1 MPPQEEVF
9 TDMHPM
15 VGRSPSQLSTPAL
28 VVDADRLE
36 RNIAATAAFLEE
48 CGVAWRPHTK
58 GHKSPAIAWL
68 QLAAGAIG
76 VTCATLGEAEVMVEA
91 GIGSVLIANQ
101 VAGPG
106 KAERLAVLCRRAE
119 VLVAV
124 DHPAHL
130 RELAHWAR
138 LRGTTVPVVIEVDV
152 GMARCGVQP
161 GAPVVELALAA
172 SRLEGLR
179 LAGVMAWE
187 GHLRRVLDPE
197 ERRQACEQAVGA
209 LVDSARRCR
218 AAGLPVEVVSCGGT
232 GTERYSARVPGVTE
246 VQAGGIIFN
255 DVYYS
260 RLGVE
265 HEPALLI
272 ASSITSRPRPDR
284 VVTDAGKKAMSTDT
298 APPRPL
304 GLGGVQ
310 SLRFSAEHGVI
321 NLSAAVPG
329 WEVGE
334 RLDWLPGYVDTTVCL
349 HDEFF
354 VSRRGVI
361 EAVWPIAGRRR

>member
-1 MPPQEEVF
+1 
-9 TDMHPM
+9 
-15 VGRSPSQLSTPAL
+15 
-28 VVDADRLE
+28 
-36 RNIAATAAFLEE
+36 
-48 CGVAWRPHTK
+48 
-58 GHKSPAIAWL
+58 
-68 QLAAGAIG
+68 
-76 VTCATLGEAEVMVEA
+76 
-91 GIGSVLIANQ
+91 
-101 VAGPG
+101 
-106 KAERLAVLCRRAE
+106 
-119 VLVAV
+119 
-124 DHPAHL
+124 
-130 RELAHWAR
+130 
-138 LRGTTVPVVIEVDV
+138 
-152 GMARCGVQP
+152 
-161 GAPVVELALAA
+161 
-172 SRLEGLR
+172 
-179 LAGVMAWE
+179 
-187 GHLRRVLDPE
+187 
-197 ERRQACEQAVGA
+197 
-209 LVDSARRCR
+209 
-218 AAGLPVEVVSCGGT
+218 VEVVSCGGT